1 MRWEYL
7 LLLISF
13 YSLGQQQLEAK
24 YTQEKIT
31 IDGIFNETAWSAQTD
46 FAPFIQIKPEPGK
59 PSKSLTR
66 VQLL

>member
-46 FAPFIQIKPEPGK
+46 FAPFIQIKP
-59 PSKSLTR
+59 
-66 VQLL
+66 